1 LQNAAAVKLH
11 ALEFL
16 ARFYKFKLMSSS
28 DIPTAPS
35 STETVSSAGTDASV
49 IREICSIEEIRW
61 NSMLKNTAMK
71 NLFQEIDFGSNRN
84 NDNDISGSMSFH
96 EIPIIR
102 KRTRSITAS
111 DFNIST
117 EDEEEIESH
126 SRQSVP
132 SRLSDLVLFL
142 NDDRTAQTA
151 IIREL
156 EQKNEELVLEND
168 ALKDSLQLGKTVA
181 TQLSIEKQNM
191 LRKLEQK
198 DEEIEQKKSHITL
211 LEVLRKCQA
220 VDNHQT
226 GKSTGKKRLRVGGS
240 TEHETPLL
248 NETQKSNSGKDEG
261 IQEIYAVN
269 PIDMA
274 DALIP
279 STPWLQQQPLNG
291 KQSKQRSRSLP
302 TVSRLATPSTLAKG
316 GILDQR

>member
-1 LQNAAAVKLH
+1 MLYAAVVKTT
-11 ALEFL
+11 
-16 ARFYKFKLMSSS
+16 RFRISSYKQKLMSSS
-28 DIPTAPS
+28 DIPTAPPS
-35 STETVSSAGTDASV
+35 STETVTSTGTGASV
-49 IREICSIEEIRW
+49 IREIRSIEEIRW

-71 NLFQEIDFGSNRN
+71 NLFQEIDTGSNRN
-84 NDNDISGSMSFH
+84 DDNDNSGSMSFH
-96 EIPIIR
+96 EFPIIR

-111 DFNIST
+111 DFYIST

-126 SRQSVP
+126 SRRSVVP
-132 SRLSDLVLFL
+132 SHLSDLVLFL

-168 ALKDSLQLGKTVA
+168 ALKDSLQLGKTEA
-181 TQLSIEKQNM
+181 TQHSIEMQRM
-191 LRKLEQK
+191 SRKLEQK

-211 LEVLRKCQA
+211 LEVLRKCQV

-226 GKSTGKKRLRVGGS
+226 GKSTGKKRIRVGGP
-240 TEHETPLL
+240 TEHETPVL
-248 NETQKSNSGKDEG
+248 NETHRSNSGKDEG

-291 KQSKQRSRSLP
+291 KRSKRRSRSLP

-316 GILDQR
+316 DILDQR